1 MPPSHPILPA
11 IPTTHK
17 LPSSSSAAAAA
28 AAVESLDSKT
38 NLNPNNEKSP
48 EDTDFKLLKSSQNP
62 LQNPPPRTKTATFN
76 LGPNKPQNC
85 FVSVHKLQWKKEL
98 VNFKHNHKNNN
109 ERRKI
114 SQLPD
119 TTTILDLK
127 KQKTLEEIRS
137 GYHE

>member
-28 AAVESLDSKT
+28 AVQTLDSET
-38 NLNPNNEKSP
+38 NLNPNNQNSP
-48 EDTDFKLLKSSQNP
+48 KDTDFKLLKNSQNP
-62 LQNPPPRTKTATFN
+62 PQTPPRTKTATFN

-85 FVSVHKLQWKKEL
+85 FLYVHKQQGKKKL
-98 VNFKHNHKNNN
+98 VNFKHNHCNNK
-109 ERRKI
+109 RRKI

-119 TTTILDLK
+119 TTTIVNFK
-127 KQKTLEEIRS
+127 N
-137 GYHE
+137 